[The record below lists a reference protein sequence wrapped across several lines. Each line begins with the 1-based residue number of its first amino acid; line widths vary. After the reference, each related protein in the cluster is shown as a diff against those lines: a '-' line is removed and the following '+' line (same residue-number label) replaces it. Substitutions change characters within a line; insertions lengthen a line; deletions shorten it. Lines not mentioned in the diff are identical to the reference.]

1 MEKWRNNREEC
12 LKHSVHYTVDN
23 NSDFT
28 LIVHVGRA
36 LKELSTS
43 ISFHIFYQWVGWRE
57 RETNNHD
64 YWKLKG
70 VSSVLDCF
78 CHYLKIF
85 RLKITNLYILY
96 TSKLD
101 EIMSTFSD
109 RNVRN
114 YVDNINMNV
123 DYTTETYQQISAF
136 LREHK
141 TSQEMEKLSFLTK
154 INYSELMMEKNSY
167 EN

>member
-1 MEKWRNNREEC
+1 
-12 LKHSVHYTVDN
+12 
-23 NSDFT
+23 
-28 LIVHVGRA
+28 
-36 LKELSTS
+36 
-43 ISFHIFYQWVGWRE
+43 
-57 RETNNHD
+57 
-64 YWKLKG
+64 
-70 VSSVLDCF
+70 
-78 CHYLKIF
+78 
-85 RLKITNLYILY
+85 
-96 TSKLD
+96 
-101 EIMSTFSD
+101 MSTFSD